1 MKNKTRCA
9 WAEAGDEKYIAY
21 HDNEWGKPVHDDQT
35 HYEFLV
41 LESFQSGL
49 SWKTILNKRDNF
61 RKAFAEFDYEKVA
74 KFTEDKVEEL
84 LQDKG
89 IVRNQLK
96 IRAAINNAQRFLE
109 IREEFGTFDNYI
121 WSFTDHK
128 VIKGRWRE
136 ISEVPA
142 TTDLSDKIAKDLKNR
157 GFKFLGSTTIYAYLQ
172 ATGIIND
179 HTIDCFCYN
188 NE

>member
-1 MKNKTRCA
+1 MENKIRCA
-9 WAEAGDEKYIAY
+9 WTEAGDEKYIAY

-61 RKAFAEFDYEKVA
+61 RKAFADFDYKKVA
-74 KFTEDKVEEL
+74 NFNEAKVEEL
-84 LQDKG
+84 LQNQG
-89 IVRNQLK
+89 IVRNHLK
-96 IRAAINNAQRFLE
+96 IRAAINNAQRLQE
-109 IREEFGTFDNYI
+109 VRQEFGSFDSYI
-121 WSFTDHK
+121 WSFTNNK
-128 VIKGRWRE
+128 VIIGHWKNK
-136 ISEVPA
+136 SEVPA
-142 TTDLSDKIAKDLKNR
+142 TTDLSDKVAKDLKKR
-157 GFKFLGSTTIYAYLQ
+157 GFKFLGSTTVYAYLQ

-179 HTIDCFCYN
+179 HTTDCFCYK

>member
-1 MKNKTRCA
+1 MENKIRCA

-21 HDNEWGKPVHDDQT
+21 HDNEWGKPVHDDKT
-35 HYEFLV
+35 HYEFLI

-61 RKAFAEFDYEKVA
+61 RKAFADFEYKKVA
-74 KFTEDKVEEL
+74 KFNEDKVQEL

-96 IRAAINNAQRFLE
+96 IKAAINNAQRFQE
-109 IREEFGTFDNYI
+109 IQEEFGTFDNYI
-121 WSFTDHK
+121 WGFTDNK
-128 VIKGRWRE
+128 VIIGHWKE

-142 TTDLSDKIAKDLKNR
+142 STDLSDRIAKDLKKR
-157 GFKFLGSTTIYAYLQ
+157 GFKFLGRVTIYAYLQ

-179 HTIDCFCYN
+179 HTTDCFCYK

>member
-9 WAEAGDEKYIAY
+9 WAEAGDENYIAY

-61 RKAFAEFDYEKVA
+61 RKAFADFDYKKVA
-74 KFTEDKVEEL
+74 KFNEDKVHQL
-84 LQDKG
+84 LQNQG

-96 IRAAINNAQRFLE
+96 IKAAINNAQRFQK
-109 IREEFGTFDNYI
+109 IRQEFGSFDSYI
-121 WSFTDHK
+121 WSFTNNN
-128 VIKGRWRE
+128 VIIGHWRE

-142 TTDLSDKIAKDLKNR
+142 RTDLSDKIAKDLKKR
-157 GFKFLGSTTIYAYLQ
+157 GFKFMGSTVVYAYMQ
-172 ATGIIND
+172 AVGMVND
-179 HTIDCFCYN
+179 HITDCFRYQQV
-188 NE
+188 

>member
-1 MKNKTRCA
+1 MENKIRCA

-61 RKAFAEFDYEKVA
+61 RKAFADFDYKKVA
-74 KFTEDKVEEL
+74 KFTEDKVQEL
-84 LQDKG
+84 LQNQG

-96 IRAAINNAQRFLE
+96 IRAAINNAQRFQE
-109 IREEFGTFDNYI
+109 VRQEFGSFDSYI
-121 WSFTDHK
+121 WSFTNNK
-128 VIKGRWRE
+128 VIIGHWKNK
-136 ISEVPA
+136 SEVPA
-142 TTDLSDKIAKDLKNR
+142 TTDLSDRVAKDLKKR
-157 GFKFLGSTTIYAYLQ
+157 GFKFLGSTTVYAYLQ

-179 HTIDCFCYN
+179 HTTDCFCYK